1 MSLWSSLLE
10 TYDEVQNV
18 AGMILPDRDGNPDV
32 SKVLLPLHHTTLK
45 TQLCVTLD
53 QNGVLRRIEKD
64 SKDVTIVV
72 PCTEKSMG
80 RSGTKPVPHPL
91 CDQLQ
96 YVDKAYDADKFALYM
111 RQLDSWKGENAK
123 LNAIYRYLSEH
134 SISAD
139 AQHFDLDLYNPDG
152 VSDDSS
158 EPKSNEQDAKSRFN
172 KDRKLGVRFSVE
184 VPGDHTPHIW
194 EDRAIRD
201 LWIAHQSNTGEKIG
215 VDDFGETLYEPADSF
230 PKKIVSV
237 DGNAKL
243 ISANDNTNFTFR
255 GRFSDKSEAL
265 RIDKLTSQKV
275 HSTLSWIVSNN
286 GDATDT
292 QDIVIWAVG
301 GDPADVVKPEG
312 DSSELFAQFHGSEER
327 TESEQQTE
335 ARHQIDTDYAEK
347 FAGILRGYGDA
358 QILTKHGR
366 KVVLAIFDAATSGRL
381 SVTFY
386 RELDSGK
393 YLESILR
400 WHIDSAWPLIR
411 FTYDEK
417 KKSKPVE
424 YIGAPSFDNIVKC
437 AYAVDERSSASY
449 KRFSKNVKKE
459 LIECMF
465 GSHDLP
471 SSLLRSAFHRVTRPM
486 GYSSTSAWSRNFE
499 IACSLWKKHFVQER
513 TIVTM
518 ELDVTRTDRDYL
530 YGRLLALAD
539 DFESGVLYQQGIL
552 DTRPTNAVKLMSNFV
567 AKPYSTWG
575 NLWKQLVPYMKSAN
589 IKTLKRANR
598 FQDDVDDVMAL
609 FRDGDYDISD
619 ALSPLFLLGYS
630 SQRRVLKQRI
640 AAKKS
645 TEAIEEIKGE

>member
-18 AGMILPDRDGNPDV
+18 AGMIPPDRGGNLDV

-53 QNGVLRRIEKD
+53 QNGDLRRIEKD
-64 SKDVTIVV
+64 SKDVTIVA

-111 RQLDSWKGENAK
+111 HQLSSWKGESTK

-139 AQHFDLDLYNPDG
+139 AQDYDIDLYDPDST
-152 VSDDSS
+152 SDDSD
-158 EPKSNEQDAKSRFN
+158 EPESNEQDAQSRFN

-184 VPGDHTPHIW
+184 VPGDDTPHVW
-194 EDRAIRD
+194 EDRAIRE
-201 LWIAHQSNTGEKIG
+201 LWIAHQSSAGEAIG
-215 VDDFGETLYEPADSF
+215 VDDFGEALYESADSF
-230 PKKIVSV
+230 PKKIVSA

-255 GRFSDKSEAL
+255 GRFADKSEAL
-265 RIDKLTSQKV
+265 RIDKLTSQKI
-275 HSTLSWIVSNN
+275 HSTLSWIVGNN
-286 GDATDT
+286 GNVTDT

-301 GDPADVVKPEG
+301 KDPADVVNPEG
-312 DSSELFAQFHGSEER
+312 NSNELFAEFHGSEER
-327 TESEQQTE
+327 TESEQQAE
-335 ARHQIDTDYAEK
+335 AHHQIDVDYAEK
-347 FAGILRGYGDA
+347 FAKILRGYGDA
-358 QILTKHGR
+358 QTLKKHGR

-393 YLESILR
+393 YLDSILR

-411 FTYDEK
+411 FTNDEK
-417 KKSKPVE
+417 NKPKAIK
-424 YIGAPSFDNIVKC
+424 YIGAPSFDDIVKC
-437 AYAVDERSSASY
+437 AYAVDERSSTSY

-471 SSLLRSAFHRVTRPM
+471 SSLLWSAFHRVTRPM

-539 DFESGVLYQQGIL
+539 NFESGVLYRQGIL

-575 NLWKQLVPYMKSAN
+575 NLWKQLTPYMKSSDS
-589 IKTLKRANR
+589 KTLYGVKR

-609 FRDGDYDISD
+609 FQEGDYDNSD

-645 TEAIEEIKGE
+645 KEATEEIKGE

>member
-18 AGMILPDRDGNPDV
+18 AGMIPPDRDGNLDV

-64 SKDVTIVV
+64 SKDVTIVA

-80 RSGTKPVPHPL
+80 RSGRKPVPHPL

-96 YVDKAYDADKFALYM
+96 YVDKVYDADKFSLYM
-111 RQLDSWKGENAK
+111 HQLNGWKGRNAK

-134 SISAD
+134 SISVD
-139 AQHFDLDLYNPDG
+139 ARGYDIDLYNPDG
-152 VSDDSS
+152 TSTDSD
-158 EPKSNEQDAKSRFN
+158 EPELNEQDAQSRFN

-184 VPGDHTPHIW
+184 VPGDGTPHIW
-194 EDRAIRD
+194 EDKAIRE
-201 LWIAHQSNTGEKIG
+201 LWIAYQSSAGETIG
-215 VDDFGETLYEPADSF
+215 VDYFGETLYEPADSF
-230 PKKIVSV
+230 PKKIVSA

-255 GRFSDKSEAL
+255 GRFADKSEAL
-265 RIDKLTSQKV
+265 RIDKLTSQKI
-275 HSTLSWIVSNN
+275 HSTLSWIVGNN
-286 GDATDT
+286 GNVTDT

-301 GDPADVVKPEG
+301 KDPADVVNPEG
-312 DSSELFAQFHGSEER
+312 DSDELFAQFHGSEKR
-327 TESEQQTE
+327 TESEQQAE
-335 ARHQIDTDYAEK
+335 VHCQVDTDYAEK
-347 FAGILRGYGDA
+347 FAKILRGYGDA
-358 QILTKHGR
+358 QTLKKHGR
-366 KVVLAIFDAATSGRL
+366 KVVLVIFDAATSGRL

-386 RELDSGK
+386 RELDNGK
-393 YLESILR
+393 YLDGILR
-400 WHIDSAWPLIR
+400 WHIDSAWRLIR
-411 FTYDEK
+411 FINDEENNPR
-417 KKSKPVE
+417 PVE
-424 YIGAPSFDNIVKC
+424 YIGAPSFDDIVKC
-437 AYAVDERSSASY
+437 AYAVDERSSAGY

-465 GSHDLP
+465 GSNDLP
-471 SSLLRSAFHRVTRPM
+471 SSLLWSAFHHVTRPM
-486 GYSSTSAWSRNFE
+486 GYSNTSAWSRNFE
-499 IACSLWKKHFVQER
+499 IACSLWKKHFVQEG

-518 ELDVTRTDRDYL
+518 ELDVTRADRDYL

-539 DFESGVLYQQGIL
+539 DFESGVLYRQGVL
-552 DTRPTNAVKLMSNFV
+552 GTRPTNAVKLMSNFV

-575 NLWKQLVPYMKSAN
+575 NLWKQLAPYMKSSDS
-589 IKTLKRANR
+589 KTLYRVKR

-609 FRDGDYDISD
+609 FRNGDYDSSD

-630 SQRRVLKQRI
+630 SQRRALKQRI
-640 AAKKS
+640 AAKKF
-645 TEAIEEIKGE
+645 TEATKETKGE